1 MNNKEIIKKKKKRIL
16 ILIIVVSVILGASSL
31 VYFICYST
39 KYQYRSFLKK
49 IENYID
55 EKQLN
60 VNCVVF
66 ERVFGKYNDNTGAIH
81 FLDCCLIFIIQ
92 VFIGILSSGGVLL
105 NIISL
110 YSIKKIFAQIYS
122 NRIF

>member
-1 MNNKEIIKKKKKRIL
+1 MKE
-16 ILIIVVSVILGASSL
+16 
-31 VYFICYST
+31 
-39 KYQYRSFLKK
+39 
-49 IENYID
+49 IENYIY

-60 VNCVVF
+60 DNCVVF

-92 VFIGILSSGGVLL
+92 VFIGILSSGWVLL

-110 YSIKKIFAQIYS
+110 YSNKKIFAQILLFIGTIVIGYFEFY
-122 NRIF
+122 NAIFKEKTELDLTDSELEEFKEMSAKIESKLLTVKI